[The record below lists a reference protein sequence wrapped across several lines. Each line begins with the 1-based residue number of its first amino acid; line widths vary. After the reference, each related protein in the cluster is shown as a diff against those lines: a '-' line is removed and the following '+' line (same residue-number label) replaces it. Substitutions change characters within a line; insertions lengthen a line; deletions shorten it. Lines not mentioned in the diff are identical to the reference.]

1 MLTLDNKKLVFSFPE
16 VHPDAICEID
26 FRRTL
31 RLPDDNKVYPL
42 PPGLG
47 KFPLVH
53 TEDYLHSTPQAW
65 QKYGGVMMPMY
76 QSEAMW
82 ICFNS
87 PKTYPFAIK
96 IAAGKINAVTGK
108 QWDNSLKR
116 DPQDYLAIP
125 EQPWIDGFHTSDNM
139 VRQFI
144 AMPLGQGFSAEEQ
157 ITGKAEF
164 GGIQIIVYP
173 MKARNFERFIE
184 EESLAKIHA
193 LEAIRLKN
201 MYEKAPEVISNSYI
215 AQGGAFPN
223 MGLAPG
229 GRITQKIFKD
239 PHNLTDYDT
248 TVSSRCFV
256 QLVNSEQWQDI
267 TNSEPPTVPFTAQD
281 YEDAGLPWFDYYSES
296 KTLKAG
302 NILSSL
308 KGTASKWLDKNEKE
322 LDNNQSISTK
332 KVIKIKENQVN
343 DGDW

>member
-1 MLTLDNKKLVFSFPE
+1 MLTLDSNKLIFSFPE

-53 TEDYLHSTPQAW
+53 TEDYLHNTPQAW

-82 ICFNS
+82 LYFES
-87 PKTYPFAIK
+87 PKKYPFAIK
-96 IAAGKINAVTGK
+96 VAAGKINAVTGK
-108 QWDNSLKR
+108 QWNNLLGTN
-116 DPQDYLAIP
+116 PQDYLAIP
-125 EQPWIDGFHTSDNM
+125 KQPWLDGFHTSDNI
-139 VRQFI
+139 VRQFV

-173 MKARNFERFIE
+173 MKID
-184 EESLAKIHA
+184 S
-193 LEAIRLKN
+193 
-201 MYEKAPEVISNSYI
+201 YEKILEEKNNPLSSISFSQAPSLMYDFYHDTLSMGIS
-215 AQGGAFPN
+215 
-223 MGLAPG
+223 PG
-229 GRITQKIFKD
+229 GRIEQEIYND
-239 PHNLTDYDT
+239 SHNIRDYDT
-248 TVSSRCFV
+248 EAFSRCFV
-256 QLVNSEQWQDI
+256 QLVNSEQWQNI
-267 TNSEPPTVPFTAQD
+267 TNNKPPTEPFTAQD
-281 YEDAGLPWFDYYSES
+281 YEEAGLPWFNYYSES
-296 KTLKAG
+296 PTLKAG

-308 KGTASKWLDKNEKE
+308 KGVASKWLDKNGEE
-322 LDNNQSISTK
+322 MNDNQSISTTK
-332 KVIKIKENQVN
+332 TIKIKENQVN